1 MRRIR
6 VLGRLALVPAIA
18 MATALAGGAAIAQ
31 QEGGEVTIAQSSN
44 PPSLDGMV
52 TSSQASRN
60 VNMHIY
66 ETLFGFDETIEPI
79 PMLAENAIVSEDGL
93 TYRIPLRAGVKFHN
107 GDTMDA
113 EDVKASMERYD
124 EYGATGNMLD
134 NMASIEVTGPLEVT
148 ITLKEPS
155 PTFLRTISSPRA
167 PAVIIPA
174 EEAAK
179 GPDEVE
185 IIGTGPYK
193 FVDYVPDDRVTLER
207 FEDYSQDGRYDGPRG
222 FGGKKTAY
230 FDKVTFR
237 IMPEVGAQV
246 AALETGEVD
255 VVERMPPPAAR
266 RLDSNE
272 NITIHRNMPWAFMTF
287 ILNLKD
293 PPTDNAKFREA
304 VQVALNM
311 EAIAGIATGGVFN
324 LHHGWMYDGST
335 YDAGDIGADQYNL
348 ADAERAKALLAEA
361 GYNGEEFVLLTDS
374 NIEEH
379 NKAGVVIAEQLN
391 AVGINTKL
399 NLVDW
404 PTALKIRLEDTGW
417 NGWTLMMGIEPY
429 LGPVALI
436 STLAGPDT
444 HFNEADPELDA
455 LYDQLTKDE
464 TIEARKATFAKI
476 QERLYQIHGIIK
488 VADVG
493 MLQGTRANVTNFE
506 PFRFP
511 RMYDVWFEN

>member
-6 VLGRLALVPAIA
+6 IIGRAVLPALVAA
-18 MATALAGGAAIAQ
+18 ATLTSGMAIAQ
-31 QEGGEVTIAQSSN
+31 EKGGEIIIAQTSN
-44 PPSLDGMV
+44 PPSLDAMV

-60 VNMHIY
+60 VNMNIY
-66 ETLFGFDETIEPI
+66 ETLFGFDESIEPI
-79 PMLAENAIVSEDGL
+79 PMLADSAFVSADGL
-93 TYRIPLRAGVKFHN
+93 TYRIPLREGVKFHN

-124 EYGATGNMLD
+124 QYGATGNMLD
-134 NMASIEVTGPLEVT
+134 LMESIEVTGPLEVT
-148 ITLKEPS
+148 IKLKEKS

-179 GPDEVE
+179 GPDEIE

-193 FVDYVPDDRVTLER
+193 FVEYVPDSHVTLER
-207 FEDYSQDGRYDGPRG
+207 FDDYSQDTRYDGPRG
-222 FGGKKTAY
+222 FGGKKTPY

-237 IMPEVGAQV
+237 IMPELGAEV
-246 AALETGEVD
+246 AALETGEVH

-266 RLDSNE
+266 RLESNDD
-272 NITIHRNMPWAFMTF
+272 ITIHENMPWAFLTF

-293 PPTDNAKFREA
+293 PPTDNVKFREA

-324 LHHGWMYDGST
+324 LHHGWMYDGSN
-335 YDAGDIGADQYNL
+335 YDAGDIGADKYNL
-348 ADAERAKALLAEA
+348 ADIERAKALLAEA

-391 AVGINTKL
+391 AAGINAKI

-444 HFNEADPELDA
+444 HFNEADPEIDA
-455 LYDQLTKDE
+455 LYAELSAAE
-464 TIEARKATFAKI
+464 TIEDRKAVFAKI
-476 QERLYQIHGIIK
+476 QARLYEIYGIIK
-488 VADVG
+488 IADVG
-493 MLQGTRANVTNFE
+493 MLQATRANVKGFE
-506 PFRFP
+506 PYRFP

>member
-1 MRRIR
+1 MRRIGALKR
-6 VLGRLALVPAIA
+6 WAMPALVVAAA
-18 MATALAGGAAIAQ
+18 MAGGAAQAQ
-31 QEGGEVTIAQSSN
+31 QKGGEVIVAQTSN

-66 ETLFGFDETIEPI
+66 ETLFGFDEDIEPI
-79 PMLAENAIVSEDGL
+79 PMLAETAIVSDDGL
-93 TYRIPLRAGVKFHN
+93 TYRIPLREGVKFHN

-113 EDVKASMERYD
+113 EDVKASMDRYKK
-124 EYGATGNMLD
+124 YGATGNMLD
-134 NMASIEVTGPLEVT
+134 LVESIEVTGPNEVT
-148 ITLKEPS
+148 IKLTEAS

-179 GPDEVE
+179 GPDEIE

-193 FVDYVPDDRVTLER
+193 LVEYVPDSHVTLER
-207 FEDYSQDGRYDGPRG
+207 FEDYSQDDRYDGPRG

-237 IMPEVGAQV
+237 IMPELGAEV
-246 AALETGEVD
+246 AALETGEVH
-255 VVERMPPPAAR
+255 VVERIPPPAAR
-266 RLDSNE
+266 RLESNKD
-272 NITIHRNMPWAFMTF
+272 ITIYENMPWAFLTF
-287 ILNLKD
+287 ILNMKEA
-293 PPTDNAKFREA
+293 PTDNVKFREA

-335 YDAGDIGADQYNL
+335 YDAGDIGKDKYNL
-348 ADAERAKALLAEA
+348 ADIEQARALLEEA
-361 GYNGEEFVLLTDS
+361 GYKGEEFSLLTDS

-379 NKAGVVIAEQLN
+379 NKAGIVIAEQLN
-391 AVGINTKL
+391 AVGINTKV

-429 LGPVALI
+429 LGPVALM
-436 STLAGPDT
+436 STLAGKDT
-444 HFNEADPELDA
+444 HFNEPDAEIDA
-455 LYDQLTKDE
+455 LYADLTAAK
-464 TIEARKATFAKI
+464 TIEERKEVFAKI
-476 QERLYQIHGIIK
+476 QKRLYEIYGIIK
-488 VADVG
+488 IADVG
-493 MLQGTRANVTNFE
+493 MLQGTRSNVKNFE